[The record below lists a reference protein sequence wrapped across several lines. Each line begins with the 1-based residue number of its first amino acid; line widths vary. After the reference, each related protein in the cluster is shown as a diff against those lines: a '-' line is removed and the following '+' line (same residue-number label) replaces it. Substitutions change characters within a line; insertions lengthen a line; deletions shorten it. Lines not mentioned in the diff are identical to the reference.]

1 MKMKLNNLN
10 KIFVIKICR
19 FKNKNK
25 KQINLILNRIKNNKN
40 MMNYA

>member
-1 MKMKLNNLN
+1 MKMKFNSLN

-25 KQINLILNRIKNNKN
+25 KQINLILNGVKNYRN